1 MHGCLQHNPAF
12 SCGLRAK
19 KSVKTRANRCWRR
32 VAHGDAC
39 CADAKHHLPIHRE
52 APPFV
57 EQSTE
62 QEILVT
68 GIKVCDCFLL
78 TGTLLLAHCDPVA
91 LLLVR
96 RHTQCAFPIRAI
108 LCSNAVS

>member
-1 MHGCLQHNPAF
+1 MWP
-12 SCGLRAK
+12 LRK
-19 KSVKTRANRCWRR
+19 KVCKNVSQQMLAG

-78 TGTLLLAHCDPVA
+78 TVTLLLVATCAEAHSLRIPHPCYP
-91 LLLVR
+91 LQ
-96 RHTQCAFPIRAI
+96 QCSVLRIYFTV
-108 LCSNAVS
+108 LKC